1 MFWDLKVLFTPVPS
15 RPDRVSFSLEARF
28 RSAKNVAVLRILS
41 PKRLKIQ
48 SADIFTGPPPENDT
62 LSGWDGTGVNFWDVL
77 EKLLV
82 GVSVY

>member
-1 MFWDLKVLFTPVPS
+1 MKGWKSPNGS
-15 RPDRVSFSLEARF
+15 RLAEAYSLWETRS